1 MKVQA
6 VEELESFSMAHL
18 PIVKEYAHRMGIVE
32 IIDNALPCGMQIS
45 PGKVLLGLVMN
56 VLCGRS
62 PVYRVEE
69 FFRVR
74 DVAFLL
80 GDDMSAEK
88 FNDDVIG
95 RVLDRAYHY
104 GTWKMFSEICIKAFH
119 NFDVN
124 CSLVHQDT
132 TSVSV
137 WGEYQPLP
145 GDPFRINHGFSK
157 DKRPDLK
164 QFILSLLCVE
174 GNLPCHA
181 RVLDGN
187 ASDKKTNGNIL
198 MELPRIMARYGVGK
212 HEFIYVADSA
222 LATKENLSIMRDDIF
237 FITRL
242 PENFAACGEL
252 IAKAISS
259 SSWQDV
265 GRLSH
270 RVVKGKDIS
279 ASYRLREESLE
290 LYGTNYLAVV
300 VHSDAHDRRR
310 QKRIDKAVQK
320 DEVTL
325 NAKAREL
332 SRKKFFCLPDA
343 RAAAESFQNG
353 AYHQASF
360 VLEECPI
367 YGRGRPCKNETRPVK
382 SIYYRVLVKVN
393 ENSVAVERLR
403 EEAGCFVLLSNVP
416 IKEKSSLEILR
427 IYKEQDGIEKNFGF
441 LKDPLVVNDVFLKKP
456 RRIEA
461 MGLVLVISLLL
472 WRLME
477 RTMRKKAWEKKII
490 LQGWNNC
497 NTARPTS
504 FMMISKFSPVF
515 TGVKAGR
522 RFLFTSLNKVQL
534 DYLSALDVEP
544 AIFTEMNLRS
554 CSIHSG
560 YH

>member
-1 MKVQA
+1 MT
-6 VEELESFSMAHL
+6 HL
-18 PIVKEYAHRMGIVE
+18 PIVQEYAHRMGLVE
-32 IIDNALPCGMQIS
+32 IIDSALPCGMHIS
-45 PGKVLLGLVMN
+45 PGKVLLGLAMN

-74 DVAFLL
+74 DVVFLL
-80 GDDMSAEK
+80 GNGMSAGK
-88 FNDDVIG
+88 FNDDAIG
-95 RVLDRAYHY
+95 RVLDRVYNY

-119 NFDVN
+119 EFDVN
-124 CSLVHQDT
+124 CSIVHQDT

-137 WGEYQPLP
+137 WGEYQPSP
-145 GDPFRINHGFSK
+145 NDPFRIKHGFSK

-181 RVLDGN
+181 GILDGN

-198 MELPRIMARYGVGK
+198 MELPRIMANHGVGE

-222 LATKENLSIMRDDIF
+222 LATQGNFAIMQDDIR

-252 IAKAISS
+252 ITKAVFSG
-259 SSWQDV
+259 SWQDV

-270 RVVKGKDIS
+270 RVVKGKDIC

-290 LYGTNYLAVV
+290 LYGKNYRAVV

-310 QKRIDKAVQK
+310 QKRIDKAIQQ
-320 DEVTL
+320 DAETL
-325 NAKAREL
+325 SAKAVEL

-343 RAAAESFQNG
+343 KSAAESLQNG
-353 AYHQASF
+353 AYHQVSF
-360 VLEECPI
+360 AVEECPV
-367 YGRGRPCKNETRPVK
+367 YGRGRPSKNATRHAKNIHYRVVVKVSKNEG
-382 SIYYRVLVKVN
+382 
-393 ENSVAVERLR
+393 AVEKLR
-403 EEAGCFVLLSNVP
+403 EKAGCFVLLTNVL
-416 IKEKSSLEILR
+416 IKEKSGLEILMT
-427 IYKEQDGIEKNFGF
+427 YKEQDGIEKNFGF
-441 LKDPLVVNDVFLKKP
+441 LKDPLVANDVFLKKP

-477 RTMRKKAWEKKII
+477 RNMRKKAREKSIM
-490 LQGWNNC
+490 LQGWNNRY
-497 NTARPTS
+497 TARPTS
-504 FMMISKFSPVF
+504 FMMASKFSPVF

-534 DYLSALDVEP
+534 EYLSALDVDP
-544 AIFTEMNLRS
+544 AVFTELSSRS
-554 CSIHSG
+554 GSLHSG